1 MYCKYGLI
9 AEKLKS
15 SPQNIYRRHHWLC
28 WALRILITPLISSNS
43 S

>member
-15 SPQNIYRRHHWLC
+15 SPQAIYRRHDFVE
-28 WALRILITPLISSNS
+28 RYGF
-43 S
+43 

>member
-15 SPQNIYRRHHWLC
+15 SPQKINRRHHLLY
-28 WALRILITPLISSNS
+28 WALRILITPLVSSNS